1 MIFLIILLFSITTKV
16 FGGGKYSMNCTMCR
30 CELTLELYHISL
42 VTSNVEIEIDKSHI
56 STQISSTSI
65 KEVSFTNLFTD

>member
-16 FGGGKYSMNCTMCR
+16 FGGGKYSMNSTMFR

-42 VTSNVEIEIDKSHI
+42 VTSDMGIDMSHI

-65 KEVSFTNLFTD
+65 KEVSTLYSFTY

>member
-16 FGGGKYSMNCTMCR
+16 FGGGKYSMNSTMCR

-42 VTSNVEIEIDKSHI
+42 VTSDMGIDMSHI

-65 KEVSFTNLFTD
+65 KEVSFTNSFTD

>member
-42 VTSNVEIEIDKSHI
+42 VTSNVEIDKSHI

-65 KEVSFTNLFTD
+65 KEVSFTNSFTD

>member
-30 CELTLELYHISL
+30 CELTLDLYQISL
-42 VTSNVEIEIDKSHI
+42 VTSDMGIDMSHI

-65 KEVSFTNLFTD
+65 KEVSFTNSFTD